1 MLDLDVKKILGQRCE
16 STAQVMNVVSL
27 ATLPN
32 FVPKEMA
39 LRKVEAIKATAR
51 AMAGNEEVSEGGSH
65 TRSLGF
71 AKGTN
76 EDWMGRKIFPIR
88 HDITVTCL
96 ESRVENIGKQAM
108 IEHWLY
114 IISDTQTAGSNP
126 SQQKGHASSGH

>member
-1 MLDLDVKKILGQRCE
+1 
-16 STAQVMNVVSL
+16 MNVVSL

-39 LRKVEAIKATAR
+39 LRKVEVIKATAR
-51 AMAGNEEVSEGGSH
+51 AMAGNEEVSEGGNH
-65 TRSLGF
+65 IRSLGF